1 MTTVETQRRLTA
13 WFRQWRSPLRRFL
26 TVHSTLRGA
35 DLDDIAQE
43 VFLRLLRYERAELV
57 EDPRAYLYK
66 MAANV
71 AAEWAIRAR
80 IRFPHEEKWLAELT
94 TGSTPDEDAE
104 RDQTQEHLEQ
114 AIQRLPARQREML
127 KLHFAEGLEYTE
139 IARRVGSTQRAVKR
153 QLIRSYARLRL
164 ELALD
169 TSGVVQ
175 HGRR

>member
-26 TVHSTLRGA
+26 TVHSALRGA

-71 AAEWAIRAR
+71 AAEWSIRAR
-80 IRFPHEEKWLAELT
+80 VRLPHEEKWLAELT
-94 TGSTPDEDAE
+94 TDSTPDQDAE
-104 RDQTQEHLEQ
+104 RDQTQERIGR
-114 AIQRLPARQREML
+114 AIQNLPVRQREML
-127 KLHFAEGLEYTE
+127 KLHFSEGLEYGE
-139 IARRVGSTQRAVKR
+139 IARRLGSTQRAVKR
-153 QLIRSYARLRL
+153 QLVRSYATLRF
-164 ELALD
+164 ELAVD
-169 TSGVVQ
+169 HAGVSK
-175 HGRR
+175 HGRP